1 MKSEL
6 FCIGRLRYLTSK
18 IIVRERHYTAMAN
31 LVCYVVDV
39 D

>member
-6 FCIGRLRYLTSK
+6 FYIGRLRYLTSK
-18 IIVRERHYTAMAN
+18 IIVRERYYAAMAN
-31 LVCYVVDV
+31 LVFYVVDV